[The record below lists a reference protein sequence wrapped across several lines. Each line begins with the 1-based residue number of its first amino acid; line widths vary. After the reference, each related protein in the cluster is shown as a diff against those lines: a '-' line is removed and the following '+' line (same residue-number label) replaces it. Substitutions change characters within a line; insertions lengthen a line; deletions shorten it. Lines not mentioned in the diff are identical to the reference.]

1 MWDCEGTLRDLASQV
16 EPSAAQKSA
25 ASRSQNH
32 LRSELDSGQFRNRIL
47 DAYLTGSY
55 ARDTALAP
63 IDDVDIVVVVD
74 PEGWSRSFWSAL
86 PEPKMLLESFARAI
100 RYRYPSSSVFLQR
113 RSVCLTLNHLSI
125 DVVPAV
131 VASGEGHRIKIPDVD
146 LGEWI
151 TSAPRRHT
159 EIATDINQR
168 YGGRFKPQVKLLK
181 NWNYGLP
188 ETARLKSFAIET
200 LAATLFR
207 HVNLPSLQE
216 GLRLFFDFLADR
228 KGESVLY
235 TWNQSYGIHMSAW
248 SHELH
253 DLAGTGTNLL
263 VKLDGNR
270 RNKFLEQAVR
280 SRDLLVAAEKAR
292 GAESAIRH
300 IRAAL
305 KMA

>member
-1 MWDCEGTLRDLASQV
+1 MWDCEATLRHLASQV
-16 EPSAAQKSA
+16 EPSAAQKAA

-32 LRSELDSGQFRNRIL
+32 LRSKLNSGQFQNRIL

-63 IDDVDIVVVVD
+63 IDDVDIVVIVD
-74 PEGWSRSFWSAL
+74 PEGWSRSFWNAL
-86 PEPKMLLESFARAI
+86 PEPEPLLESFASAV
-100 RYRYPSSSVFLQR
+100 RYRYPNSSVCIQR
-113 RSVCLTLNHLSI
+113 RSVCLTLNHLNI

-131 VASGEGHRIKIPDVD
+131 AVSGERHRIKIPDID
-146 LGEWI
+146 SGEWI
-151 TSAPRRHT
+151 TSAPKRHT
-159 EIATDINQR
+159 EVATEINQQH
-168 YGGRFKPQVKLLK
+168 GGRFKPQVKLLK
-181 NWNYGLP
+181 YWNYAIP
-188 ETARLKSFAIET
+188 KTARLKSFAIET

-228 KGESVLY
+228 KGESALY
-235 TWNQSYGIHMSAW
+235 TWNESYGIHMSAW
-248 SHELH
+248 SHELP

-270 RNKFLEQAVR
+270 RDKFLEQAVR
-280 SRDLLVAAEKAR
+280 SRDLLIAAEKAR
-292 GAESAIRH
+292 DAESAVRH